1 MISPKPERLT
11 ALLLALARGAG
22 LALSGIFSPGV
33 WRTSLAGLDSG
44 PAWRGFVISRAEL
57 ARWRRSHSAYIPELT
72 TLSGFCPHTAA
83 QPFNRGQ
90 VVSAGQTGFSLVR
103 VDAPSSVPPAGF
115 KQSRPRRVFDAGLV
129 TPCAGLVAA

>member
-11 ALLLALARGAG
+11 ALLLALARDAG

-57 ARWRRSHSAYIPELT
+57 ARWRRSHSAYSGTHDIERL
-72 TLSGFCPHTAA
+72 LSAYGCTAV
-83 QPFNRGQ
+83 QQG
-90 VVSAGQTGFSLVR
+90 AGRF
-103 VDAPSSVPPAGF
+103 
-115 KQSRPRRVFDAGLV
+115 RRSNWV
-129 TPCAGLVAA
+129 

>member
-11 ALLLALARGAG
+11 ALLLALARDAG

-57 ARWRRSHSAYIPELT
+57 ARWRRSHSAYIPELM

-83 QPFNRGQ
+83 QPFNRGH

-103 VDAPSSVPPAGF
+103 VDAP
-115 KQSRPRRVFDAGLV
+115 KQR
-129 TPCAGLVAA
+129 TPGRIQAITP